1 MGPMTDAPDQQPN
14 LGVLLFIPLRYME
27 QAVLDELKAHGHDLP
42 VNQARVFARIA
53 PQGSRLVDLA
63 RAAQVSKQTIGTI
76 VDQLQQAGYV
86 ERRPDPTDGRSRLV
100 VITERGQQLIELTAP
115 VVQRIEAAWE
125 AHLSK
130 SRVRQHREALIA
142 LREITDPFA

>member
-1 MGPMTDAPDQQPN
+1 MTVEPDQQPN

-27 QAVLDELKAHGHDLP
+27 QAVLDELKAHGHDVP
-42 VNQARVFARIA
+42 INQARVFARIG

-86 ERRPDPTDGRSRLV
+86 ERRPDPVDGRSRLV
-100 VITERGQQLIELTAP
+100 VITERGQHLIELTAP
-115 VVQRIEAAWE
+115 VVQRIEEAWE
-125 AHLSK
+125 AHLGK
-130 SRVRQHREALIA
+130 HRTRQLREALTE
-142 LREITDPFA
+142 LRRITDPYA

>member
-1 MGPMTDAPDQQPN
+1 MASEPDPQPN
-14 LGVLLFIPLRYME
+14 LGVLLFIPFRFME

-42 VNQARVFARIA
+42 INQARVFARIG

-86 ERRPDPTDGRSRLV
+86 ERRPDPVDGRSRLV
-100 VITERGQQLIELTAP
+100 VIAEGGQQLIELTAP
-115 VVQRIEAAWE
+115 VVQRIEATWE
-125 AHLSK
+125 AHLGK
-130 SRVRQHREALIA
+130 HRARQLREALTE
-142 LREITDPFA
+142 LRRITDPYA

>member
-1 MGPMTDAPDQQPN
+1 MTDEPDQQPN
-14 LGVLLFIPLRYME
+14 LGVLLFIPLRFME

-42 VNQARVFARIA
+42 LNQARVFARIG

-76 VDQLQQAGYV
+76 IDQLQQAGYV
-86 ERRPDPTDGRSRLV
+86 ERRPDPIDGRSRLV
-100 VITERGQQLIELTAP
+100 VITDRGQQLIELTAP
-115 VVQRIEAAWE
+115 VVQRIEEAWE
-125 AHLSK
+125 AHLGK
-130 SRVRQHREALIA
+130 PRARQLREALSA

>member
-1 MGPMTDAPDQQPN
+1 MGAMTDEPDQQPN
-14 LGVLLFIPLRYME
+14 LGVLLFIPLRFME
-27 QAVLDELKAHGHDLP
+27 QAVLDELKAHGHDMPL
-42 VNQARVFARIA
+42 NQARVFARIG

-86 ERRPDPTDGRSRLV
+86 ERRPDPIDGRSRLV
-100 VITERGQQLIELTAP
+100 VITDRGQQLIELTAP

-125 AHLSK
+125 SHLGK
-130 SRVRQHREALIA
+130 HRARQLREALTA
-142 LREITDPFA
+142 LRQITDPFA

>member
-1 MGPMTDAPDQQPN
+1 MTGEPDRQPN
-14 LGVLLFIPLRYME
+14 LGVLLFIPLRFME
-27 QAVLDELKAHGHDLP
+27 QAVLDELKAHGHDMPL
-42 VNQARVFARIA
+42 NQARVFARIG

-86 ERRPDPTDGRSRLV
+86 ERRPDPIDGRSRLV
-100 VITERGQQLIELTAP
+100 VITDRGQQLLELTAP

-125 AHLSK
+125 AHLGK
-130 SRVRQHREALIA
+130 HRARQLREALMA
-142 LREITDPFA
+142 LRQITDPFA

>member
-1 MGPMTDAPDQQPN
+1 MGPMTDEPDQQPN
-14 LGVLLFIPLRYME
+14 LGVLLFIPLRFME
-27 QAVLDELKAHGHDLP
+27 QAVLDELKAHGHDMPL
-42 VNQARVFARIA
+42 NQARVFARIG

-86 ERRPDPTDGRSRLV
+86 ERRPDPIDGRSRLV
-100 VITERGQQLIELTAP
+100 VITDRGQQLIELTAP

-125 AHLSK
+125 AHLGK
-130 SRVRQHREALIA
+130 NRARQLREALTA
-142 LREITDPFA
+142 LRQITDPFA

>member
-1 MGPMTDAPDQQPN
+1 MTDEPDQQPN

-27 QAVLDELKAHGHDLP
+27 QAVLDELKAHGHDMPL
-42 VNQARVFARIA
+42 NQARVFARIG

-86 ERRPDPTDGRSRLV
+86 ERRPDPIDGRSRLV
-100 VITERGQQLIELTAP
+100 VITPRGQQLIELTAP
-115 VVQRIEAAWE
+115 VVQRIEATWE
-125 AHLSK
+125 AHIGK
-130 SRVRQHREALIA
+130 HRARQLREALTA
-142 LREITDPFA
+142 LRQITDPFA